1 MARCVKLSCNQK
13 DQNMDHQTYTE
24 SKAGM
29 AVTCN
34 TRIREAEKWDPWGK
48 LADLTSQ
55 NQEVPSSRRDHA
67 SVNKVENS

>member
-24 SKAGM
+24 SQAGM

-55 NQEVPSSRRDHA
+55 NQEVQVQGDK
-67 SVNKVENS
+67 VNKVENS